1 MQNKATEM
9 QNKAKEK
16 LKKKAKKYQSKIE
29 IIYKQIQMMFVL
41 RLKLSHHGIFGS
53 FLQYNERLLE
63 QSPLAGFNV
72 RLMLD
77 VCLGTHLV
85 WTKMMA

>member
-16 LKKKAKKYQSKIE
+16 LKKRQKNILE

-41 RLKLSHHGIFGS
+41 RLKLSRHGMFGS
-53 FLQYNERLLE
+53 FLQYNKILLE
-63 QSPLAGFNV
+63 QSRRFQCTSNA
-72 RLMLD
+72 
-77 VCLGTHLV
+77 
-85 WTKMMA
+85 

>member
-16 LKKKAKKYQSKIE
+16 LKKKRQKNIGVILE

-41 RLKLSHHGIFGS
+41 RLKLSRHGMFGIF
-53 FLQYNERLLE
+53 L
-63 QSPLAGFNV
+63 
-72 RLMLD
+72 
-77 VCLGTHLV
+77 
-85 WTKMMA
+85 